1 MKNDRLFAIT
11 YTLINKKS
19 ITAPEL
25 ARQFDV
31 SVRTIY
37 RDIDTLSANGI
48 PIYCVQGK
56 GGGISILDHY
66 SIDKTIL
73 SDTEQDQ
80 VLMAL
85 QSLQVTGQ
93 LDVENSI
100 SKLASLFHKDLDN
113 WIEVDFSGWGQ
124 NDKEK
129 EIFTLIRNSIHDSTL
144 LTFTYFSNKG
154 VESKRIVEPYKL
166 VFKGM
171 QWYLY
176 AYCRTRND
184 YRFFKLSR
192 MKQLSSLAD
201 TFHKSSSQSDSFEST
216 TYSMGEPLKISLLID
231 KCMAFRVYDEFK
243 NAKITLENDKF
254 FVQAQM
260 PKNDWLIHYLLGFG
274 NALEIVE
281 PQELRDEI
289 SKKLKEILN
298 KYL

>member
-19 ITAPEL
+19 VTAPEL
-25 ARQFDV
+25 ANQFGV

-48 PIYCVQGK
+48 PVYCVQGK

-73 SDTEQDQ
+73 SDTEQNE

-85 QSLQVTGQ
+85 QSIHATGQ
-93 LDVENSI
+93 VNVENSI
-100 SKLASLFHKDLDN
+100 SKLASLFHKNVDN
-113 WIEVDFSGWGQ
+113 WIEIDFSDWSQ
-124 NDKEK
+124 NDANKET
-129 EIFTLIRNSIHDSTL
+129 FTLIRDSIANSTALSIS
-144 LTFTYFSNKG
+144 YFSNKG
-154 VESKRIVEPYKL
+154 VETKRIVEPYKL
-166 VFKGM
+166 IYKAM

-176 AYCRTRND
+176 AFCRTRGD

-192 MKQLSSLAD
+192 ITNLTPLTD
-201 TFHKSSSQSDSFEST
+201 TFVKSAVKTSSY
-216 TYSMGEPLKISLLID
+216 TYNTSETSELID
-231 KCMAFRVYDEFK
+231 LVLQIDKSMAFRVYDEFK

-254 FVQAQM
+254 LIHANV
-260 PKNDWLIHYLLGFG
+260 PKNEWLDNYLLGFG
-274 NALEIVE
+274 TSLEIIAPKNFRE
-281 PQELRDEI
+281 YFGNLIKNI
-289 SKKLKEILN
+289 SN